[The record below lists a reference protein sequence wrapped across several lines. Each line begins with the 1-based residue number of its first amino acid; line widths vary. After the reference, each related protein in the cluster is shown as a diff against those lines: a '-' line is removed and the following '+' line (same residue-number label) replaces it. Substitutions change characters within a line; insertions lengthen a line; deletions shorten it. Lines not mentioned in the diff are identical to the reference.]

1 MSKELE
7 ALMEPPSPDE
17 LARRQALG
25 AEIRAL
31 REQIPP
37 ITPLTAADLVH
48 MGRDDSFWAGEETN
62 THDPGA
68 EGPRR

>member
-1 MSKELE
+1 MNKELE
-7 ALMEPPSPDE
+7 ALLQPPSPEE
-17 LARRQALG
+17 LLRRKTVV

-48 MGRDDSFWAGEETN
+48 MGRDDSLPEAPT
-62 THDPGA
+62 THPPASECAVDC
-68 EGPRR
+68 

>member
-1 MSKELE
+1 MSDERTVLLQEPSSEELT
-7 ALMEPPSPDE
+7 
-17 LARRQALG
+17 RRRAVV

-48 MGRDDSFWAGEETN
+48 MGREDSCWYGEETAV
-62 THDPGA
+62 HEPGH
-68 EGPRR
+68 